1 MDQINQQS
9 NEVFGKSIRELEKH
23 IGKSKGISV
32 IAAQLKDRFIP
43 LGIVLLF
50 IIMLAVI
57 WSLKSEVSSLQT
69 EVSQLNNDNRAL
81 KEQIDAQAKEVL
93 PVIKTSGDK
102 GTEAFISHVVQEGD
116 CFATISERY
125 YQADDYASELAK
137 LNGLTIN
144 STLQIGQIIKVPKNK
159 ADLKKEM

>member
-1 MDQINQQS
+1 MKQINQQS

-23 IGKSKGISV
+23 IGKSNGISI
-32 IAAQLKDRFIP
+32 IAAQLKDRFLP

-57 WSLKSEVSSLQT
+57 WSLKSEVSSLQAA
-69 EVSQLNNDNRAL
+69 VSQLNNDNRTL
-81 KEQIDAQAKEVL
+81 KEQNDAQAKGVL
-93 PVIKTSGDK
+93 PAIKTSGDK

-137 LNGLTIN
+137 FNGLTNN
-144 STLQIGQIIKVPKNK
+144 STLHIGQIIKVPKSK
-159 ADLKKEM
+159 VELKQEL